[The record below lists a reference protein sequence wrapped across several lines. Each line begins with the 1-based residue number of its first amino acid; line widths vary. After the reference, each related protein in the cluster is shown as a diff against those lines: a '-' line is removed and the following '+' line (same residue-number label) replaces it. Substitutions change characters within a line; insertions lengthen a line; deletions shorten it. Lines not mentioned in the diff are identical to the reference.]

1 MRLKRQ
7 KKDGLFMLVLEA
19 ALLIEEGYGEICDER
34 GIFMQVKKSEEKD
47 LSHHAAIQMKR

>member
-1 MRLKRQ
+1 
-7 KKDGLFMLVLEA
+7 MLVLEA

-47 LSHHAAIQMKR
+47 LSHHADIQMRR